1 MLTILV
7 RADDILRRRPWTTQ
21 SRDAGFA
28 FAWLMATIVV
38 FGLTY
43 GGVMGSFGGIS
54 TQGVVQVVYSAFKVP
69 LLLLATFLVSL
80 PSFVVISTLLGLRGD
95 LSESLRALVATQ
107 AGLAIILASLAPFTA
122 FWYAGSDSYTA
133 AVAFN
138 GLMFA
143 VASFSAQWLLRGYYQ
158 PLVARNRRHRTMLR
172 LWVALYAFVAIQM
185 AWILRPFIGAPGR
198 PAQFLRDDVR
208 SLDAYVTVI
217 RLVFDLL
224 R

>member
-1 MLTILV
+1 MLTILL
-7 RADDILRRRPWTTQ
+7 RADDILRRRSWTTQ
-21 SRDAGFA
+21 SHQAGYTV
-28 FAWLMATIVV
+28 AWLLTTIVV

-43 GGVMGSFGGIS
+43 GGVMGSFGGLSPQSPLQI
-54 TQGVVQVVYSAFKVP
+54 VYSAVKVP
-69 LLLLATFLVSL
+69 LLLLATFLLSL
-80 PSFVVISTLLGLRGD
+80 PSFVVLSTLLGLRGD
-95 LSESLRALVATQ
+95 LSASLRALVATQ

-122 FWYAGSDSYTA
+122 FWYAGAASYPS

-158 PLVARNRRHRTMLR
+158 PLAERNKRHRTMLR
-172 LWVALYAFVAIQM
+172 VWVALYAFVAIQM
-185 AWILRPFIGAPGR
+185 AWILRPFIGAPGQ

-208 SLDAYVTVI
+208 SLDAYVTVV
-217 RLVFDLL
+217 RLVFDVL